1 MKVLFSKIALATSV
15 ALATLITAGAV
26 SAQSPRHR
34 ADPQAYR
41 ATVQH
46 ESSSTNPLA
55 GGGTAGYLAP
65 HEVPENG
72 GAATTVLPGY
82 SPN

>member
-1 MKVLFSKIALATSV
+1 MKVLVSKIALATSV
-15 ALATLITAGAV
+15 TLATLITAGAA
-26 SAQSPRHR
+26 SAQSPRYR

-46 ESSSTNPLA
+46 EPSSTNPQA
-55 GGGTAGYLAP
+55 GGGAAGYLAP

-72 GAATTVLPGY
+72 GAASTVLPGFA
-82 SPN
+82 PN